1 MNRRIFFFLIIVAI
15 WTTTGFSQ
23 TDINQK
29 IDRLDFKNA
38 GLEDIIK
45 LFGEPRDYN
54 WNRKPFER
62 NNLPAVYIAAYPNGL
77 SFLMNNGK
85 ISEIR
90 HEGPTGYRFKGRLE
104 VGSSLETSVEV
115 LGEPTQTILGKANEW
130 ADGVLYKDI
139 DGRKGYCYYQRSEQ
153 NIRLFFGNYKVAAL
167 YITNPHTDNSG
178 DFTTVKLVDKV
189 DYYDDVRWKDLSKI
203 QTLKNDLVR
212 SLRFN
217 QDTVWPQQTIG
228 TKTIDWFADKILHS
242 AMNPGLGV
250 RKLHKMGITGK
261 GVNVAIIDQ
270 PTYLTHSEFA
280 GKIAAYH
287 DTGCKTDESSMHGPA
302 VASLLVGTNCGT
314 APDARVYYA
323 AAPSWKKDSAYYA
336 KALDWII
343 DQNHQL
349 PIGQKIRVVSV
360 SACPSGQGS
369 PFEKNNAMWDKAC
382 TQAKSIGIMVLDCT
396 DSDRGFIV
404 PAHFTG
410 NTTENPAS
418 CCPGFPSK
426 TRTGTFV
433 LEGLYVPTCP
443 RTSAEDTDDDTG
455 AYAYWGRGG
464 LSWAIPYA
472 AGVLAM
478 GWQVWPEATPEQMKE
493 LMLKSAY
500 INKDGAKIIN
510 PPRFINSVKKARKD
524 KSIL

>member
-1 MNRRIFFFLIIVAI
+1 MNRKTTLYIVFIIILASV
-15 WTTTGFSQ
+15 GFSQ

-29 IDRLDFKNA
+29 LKRLNLKTAELKDV
-38 GLEDIIK
+38 IK
-45 LFGEPRDYN
+45 LFGEPEKYLWGQEIFQKN
-54 WNRKPFER
+54 H
-62 NNLPAVYIAAYPNGL
+62 LPAVYIASYPNGL
-77 SFLMNNGK
+77 QFLLNNGK

-90 HEGPTGYRFKGRLE
+90 HEGPTGYLFKDKLQ
-104 VGSSLETSVEV
+104 VGSSLETALEV
-115 LGEPTQTILGKANEW
+115 LGPPTQTVLDKENEYTN
-130 ADGVLYKDI
+130 GILYKDI
-139 DGRKGYCYYQRSEQ
+139 GGTKGHCYYQRSDQ
-153 NIRLFFGNYKVAAL
+153 NIRLFFSNYKIVAL
-167 YITNPHTDNSG
+167 YITNPHTNSSG
-178 DFTTVKLVDKV
+178 GFKKGQSLDKV

-203 QTLKNDLVR
+203 QTLKNDLMR

-217 QDTVWPQQTIG
+217 QDTVWPQQSIG
-228 TKTIDWFADKILHS
+228 TKTIDWFADKILHA

-261 GVNVAIIDQ
+261 GINVAIIDQ
-270 PTYLTHSEFA
+270 PMYLVHPEFV
-280 GKIAAYH
+280 GKVVEYY
-287 DTGCKTDESSMHGPA
+287 DTGCETDKSSMHGPA

-314 APDARVYYA
+314 APDAKVFYA

-343 DQNHQL
+343 DRNHQL

-369 PFEKNNAMWDKAC
+369 PFDKNNAMWDQACQKAK
-382 TQAKSIGIMVLDCT
+382 ASGIMVLDCT

-404 PAHFTG
+404 PAHFTE

-418 CCPGFPSK
+418 CWPGFPSDTP
-426 TRTGTFV
+426 TRSFSP
-433 LEGLYVPTCP
+433 ESLYVPTCP
-443 RTSAEDTDDDTG
+443 RTSAEDRDDG
-455 AYAYWGRGG
+455 KGSYAYWGQGG

-493 LMLKSAY
+493 LLFKSAY
-500 INKDGAKIIN
+500 TNKDGAKIIH
-510 PPRFINSVKKARKD
+510 PPRFINTVKKARKARMQ
-524 KSIL
+524 